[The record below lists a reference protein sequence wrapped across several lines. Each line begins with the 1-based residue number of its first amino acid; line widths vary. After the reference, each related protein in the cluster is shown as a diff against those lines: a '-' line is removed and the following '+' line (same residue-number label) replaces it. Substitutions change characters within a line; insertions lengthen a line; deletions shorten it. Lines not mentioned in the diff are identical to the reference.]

1 MRLASLTLAAISSIG
16 VYATAAVASVDVG
29 GARFA
34 ARIESTEPMV
44 LKGSGVLR
52 WKSLIRAY
60 AAALYLPSDVST
72 GGALDDVPKRLEIE
86 YFWAI
91 DGPDFGRAADQLL
104 VDRLGSEGVAP
115 LRTRLD
121 ALHQSYESVEPG
133 DRYALTYRP
142 GVGTELSKN
151 GRSLTVIPGSDFA
164 TAYFGLWLGDQP
176 IDSRLRDD
184 LRGGQSQRART
195 E

>member
-1 MRLASLTLAAISSIG
+1 MRLASLALAAISSIG

-34 ARIESTEPMV
+34 ARVESTEPMV

-91 DGPDFGRAADQLL
+91 DGPARSPQAIPNAAST
-104 VDRLGSEGVAP
+104 V
-115 LRTRLD
+115 LRM
-121 ALHQSYESVEPG
+121 
-133 DRYALTYRP
+133 
-142 GVGTELSKN
+142 
-151 GRSLTVIPGSDFA
+151 IPTS
-164 TAYFGLWLGDQP
+164 
-176 IDSRLRDD
+176 
-184 LRGGQSQRART
+184 AR
-195 E
+195 